1 MIPAASPGRISVT
14 PNTTIEM
21 ITRVTPARARRRI
34 RRRTIFASSRV
45 YGLRVARRP
54 GSPAPELSTPGR
66 SGRTCPR
73 RLRLEPRPV
82 ELHQAEWMPGEAAE
96 LVRGG
101 RARAPEAVDN

>member
-21 ITRVTPARARRRI
+21 IARVTPVRARRRI
-34 RRRTIFASSRV
+34 RRRTIFASARAH
-45 YGLRVARRP
+45 GFRVARPP
-54 GSPAPELSTPGR
+54 GPPALELSTPGR

-82 ELHQAEWMPGEAAE
+82 ELHQAQWMPGEAAE

-101 RARAPEAVDN
+101 RARASE